1 MPAGSLHKKK
11 LAKRPG
17 YMRPEAQQQIEFQP
31 PADCKPFNPKGL
43 KHGSKPCADFKN
55 CSLHRQG
62 KNDFEFSHCNSSVNS
77 TVVTTS
83 AVMSSTTAGN
93 TPGSCRNLSDHRSR
107 HSENVIMQVCPG
119 AAICKGDFSPVRT
132 SATWQTDLL
141 TTAWQT
147 SHSGR
152 AEDLQKMCTV
162 KEKEVNN
169 YCEHENKEVLSHSP
183 VSQDSFNSSFS
194 FIQLSLNSGYERNTT
209 ESQSD
214 GRGAECVLQTNVTG
228 KMDKVNLGELGE
240 GGRSSHKDLGASSCL
255 CRHSED
261 YKYARETIWNDKLQD
276 CETVSLSDTDA
287 TFSCS
292 TDTSD
297 AASAGSSITSG
308 YESSFTISD
317 HNWDTLMRKYEPVLL
332 DCLLG
337 NRSTLKIKA
346 LMLRLQRLQEKAVEE
361 DDYDKGLC
369 TGDLDAWN
377 WQRMVTYPVER
388 GSLGSRR
395 QVTYQNTIDSWKLC
409 FQTGTK
415 KIATICHDEV
425 CPSSVSMNADKFKKK
440 LEELER
446 EKNSLKFQL
455 PSSHPSISSFLG
467 RFHVQVQA
475 ALSRAADRGRSE
487 EMQLW
492 QENEQ
497 KLLSPAYHERI
508 QISTA
513 KRDQL
518 LQEKT
523 WLQKE
528 TEDLRA
534 RLTVLEA
541 RDQQLRREIEAQD
554 RLIQLQDCELPA
566 CLGFVSLRE
575 LQEISKA
582 LDDTLGSSCQIP
594 FSLDLPGTV
603 KSLQEKEQ
611 SLSMSIKET
620 AAKVCTSQKLCS
632 TLRRK
637 VSDIETQLP
646 ALLEA
651 KMLAVSGRNFCT
663 AKDLAEEI
671 RSLTS
676 EKEGLEG
683 LLQELLVLSA
693 RNVRKL
699 ERIKEDHN
707 RLKQEL
713 EQGESAFEANV
724 KENAVKYMDM
734 LEDKLHSCGSQLLQR
749 VWEADLEACQL
760 LIRGFQ
766 LKEAGCCASEEDKN
780 QADEME
786 AAADSRLDPEK
797 GKENHIPKG
806 TEWGTAPCP
815 KPCELKEVVADIS
828 FGVEDHLSEEF
839 YILSAE
845 LGEKC
850 ETISEKLVYLEGQ
863 LQSAICNIDEG
874 LIHILFLHRLTV
886 YFLPASSRTCGL
898 AVLRKLEISECSS

>member
-17 YMRPEAQQQIEFQP
+17 YMRPEAQQQIELQP
-31 PADCKPFNPKGL
+31 PADCQPFNPKGL
-43 KHGSKPCADFKN
+43 KHGSKPCEDFKN
-55 CSLHRQG
+55 CSLHRRG

-77 TVVTTS
+77 TIVTTS
-83 AVMSSTTAGN
+83 VVMSSTTAGN
-93 TPGSCRNLSDHRSR
+93 TPGSGRNLPDRRSR
-107 HSENVIMQVCPG
+107 HSENVIMPVCPG
-119 AAICKGDFSPVRT
+119 AAICKGDFSPGYT
-132 SATWQTDLL
+132 SATWHTDLL

-152 AEDLQKMCTV
+152 VEDLQKMSTV
-162 KEKEVNN
+162 KQKEVNN
-169 YCEHENKEVLSHSP
+169 HCEHENKEVPSHAP
-183 VSQDSFNSSFS
+183 ISQDSFNSSFS
-194 FIQLSLNSGYERNTT
+194 FIQLSLNSSYERNTT

-228 KMDKVNLGELGE
+228 KIEKVNLGELGE
-240 GGRSSHKDLGASSCL
+240 RGRSSHKDLGASSCL

-292 TDTSD
+292 TDSSD
-297 AASAGSSITSG
+297 AASAGSSVTSG

-361 DDYDKGLC
+361 DDYDK
-369 TGDLDAWN
+369 
-377 WQRMVTYPVER
+377 
-388 GSLGSRR
+388 
-395 QVTYQNTIDSWKLC
+395 
-409 FQTGTK
+409 
-415 KIATICHDEV
+415 
-425 CPSSVSMNADKFKKK
+425 ADKFKKK

-467 RFHVQVQA
+467 RFRVQVQA
-475 ALSRAADRGRSE
+475 TLSWAADRGRSE
-487 EMQLW
+487 EMQLR

-594 FSLDLPGTV
+594 FSLDLPGTI

-620 AAKVCTSQKLCS
+620 AAKVCTCQKLCS

-699 ERIKEDHN
+699 ERIKEDYN

-734 LEDKLHSCGSQLLQR
+734 LEDKLHSCGTQLLQR

-766 LKEAGCCASEEDKN
+766 LKEAGCCVSEEDKN

-786 AAADSRLDPEK
+786 AAADGCLDPEK
-797 GKENHIPKG
+797 GRENHIPKG
-806 TEWGTAPCP
+806 TEWGISPCP
-815 KPCELKEVVADIS
+815 KPCKLKECS
-828 FGVEDHLSEEF
+828 L
-839 YILSAE
+839 L
-845 LGEKC
+845 
-850 ETISEKLVYLEGQ
+850 
-863 LQSAICNIDEG
+863 
-874 LIHILFLHRLTV
+874 
-886 YFLPASSRTCGL
+886 LPMKQRNTY
-898 AVLRKLEISECSS
+898 

>member
-361 DDYDKGLC
+361 DDYDK
-369 TGDLDAWN
+369 
-377 WQRMVTYPVER
+377 
-388 GSLGSRR
+388 
-395 QVTYQNTIDSWKLC
+395 
-409 FQTGTK
+409 
-415 KIATICHDEV
+415 
-425 CPSSVSMNADKFKKK
+425 ADKFKKK

-651 KMLAVSGRNFCT
+651 KMLAVS
-663 AKDLAEEI
+663 
-671 RSLTS
+671 
-676 EKEGLEG
+676 
-683 LLQELLVLSA
+683 
-693 RNVRKL
+693 
-699 ERIKEDHN
+699 
-707 RLKQEL
+707 
-713 EQGESAFEANV
+713 EANV

-874 LIHILFLHRLTV
+874 LIQSLQREIQMVKETLQAMLVQLQPAKEAEEDEARDFLCDSWCPGKQDLQ
-886 YFLPASSRTCGL
+886 
-898 AVLRKLEISECSS
+898 E

>member
-361 DDYDKGLC
+361 DDYDK
-369 TGDLDAWN
+369 
-377 WQRMVTYPVER
+377 
-388 GSLGSRR
+388 
-395 QVTYQNTIDSWKLC
+395 
-409 FQTGTK
+409 
-415 KIATICHDEV
+415 
-425 CPSSVSMNADKFKKK
+425 ADKFKKK